1 MNFNDAMVAVRAS
14 AAPTVNIPEQW
25 GQGRATFG
33 GMLAAVLFEKVAT
46 QVAQDR
52 PIRSVLLSFIAPVAP
67 GAMEVQVKVLREGR
81 GATQVQA
88 TAYQND
94 QACAVLLA
102 SFGGDRESMLN
113 VAQERAPAF
122 TAPDEV
128 QAFPFIPGL
137 TPDFTQYFD
146 YRYTLGKMPFMGS
159 EQTTMG
165 GWIKLREDSPQAISV
180 AAILAL
186 IGYSNNETIVI
197 FDRVRENLLGQRRM
211 EILDVV
217 NLSVNQTLLRSV
229 ITHLTTLLVLSA
241 LLIVGGKSVH
251 SFASALAVGVI
262 VATYSSIY
270 VSTGTAVLL
279 GISREDLLPPER
291 SEIDEMP

>member
-14 AAPTVNIPEQW
+14 TAPTVNIPEKW

-46 QVAQDR
+46 QVAPDR
-52 PIRSVLLSFIAPVAP
+52 PVRSVLLSFVAPVAP
-67 GAMEVQVKVLREGR
+67 GAMEVQVTVLREGK

-102 SFGGDRESMLN
+102 SFGGDRESMLS

-122 TAPDEV
+122 TTPDEV

-159 EQTTMG
+159 EQTAMG

-186 IGYSNNETIVI
+186 LDAWPPAVFSMLKKPTSGSSLTWAISFVAVPEACSANDWWQYQADIQSSANGYSHI
-197 FDRVRENLLGQRRM
+197 DARLWDKHGQ
-211 EILDVV
+211 VA
-217 NLSVNQTLLRSV
+217 
-229 ITHLTTLLVLSA
+229 VLSRQT
-241 LLIVGGKSVH
+241 VSV
-251 SFASALAVGVI
+251 FG
-262 VATYSSIY
+262 
-270 VSTGTAVLL
+270 
-279 GISREDLLPPER
+279 
-291 SEIDEMP
+291 